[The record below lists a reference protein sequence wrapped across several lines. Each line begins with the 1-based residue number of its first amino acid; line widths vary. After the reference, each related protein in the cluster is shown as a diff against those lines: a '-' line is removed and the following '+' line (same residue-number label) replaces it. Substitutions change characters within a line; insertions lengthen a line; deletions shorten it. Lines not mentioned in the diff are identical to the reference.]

1 MAQLQPDTALIN
13 EQFQIETHGIDII
26 PESGRTGSPR
36 RLFWIWLGG
45 TFYVNGLIVGGL
57 LPYLGLNL
65 WESLLCILASGV
77 CTIGLGVFTVFGSR
91 YGTSTMVIGRATLG
105 RRGQIPATLL
115 TWLGAVGWECVV
127 SVVAALL
134 CASTIEHLWPS
145 VNHTA
150 VEAVSFVVVLAGLLL
165 WSLLGHATILKLQ
178 KPCAIISA
186 VLILALIPFLLAHG
200 GLAHVSLT
208 GYISPPA
215 GKTVWA
221 SWLFAFMI
229 LMSSGCWGWTAYS
242 AEYARYLPK
251 ETKARPIISNVFW
264 GSNIGY
270 IAVLLIGLFIA
281 LTLKTA
287 DPVTAIP
294 TFLPT
299 WFLALFVLA
308 IVISTWATGVLDAY
322 TSGLALLALGLKV
335 PRPLTVIVDAVLVAL
350 GGIYALFIYNFI
362 GAFEEF
368 LGLSIAW
375 LAAWNAVIL
384 VDQYSRRK
392 SGAVEE
398 PEDLLRQEGGIYWF
412 RSGVNPKPFV
422 AFIAGTIAAV
432 LFLNDSPLFVGP
444 GSSATGNAD
453 LSIEVGT
460 VVSIAV
466 YLVWTVVER
475 RRPAVTA
482 TTTQAAS
489 VAGGGRGE

>member
-1 MAQLQPDTALIN
+1 MAQPQADTGLVN
-13 EQFQIETHGIDII
+13 DEFQIETHGIDII
-26 PESGRTGSPR
+26 PESGRTGTPR

-65 WESLLCILASGV
+65 WQSLLCILAAGL

-105 RRGQIPATLL
+105 RRGQIPATFL

-145 VNHTA
+145 ANNTA

-165 WSLLGHATILKLQ
+165 

-186 VLILALIPFLLAHG
+186 ILILGLVPFLLAHG
-200 GLAHVSLT
+200 GLAHVSLA

-251 ETKARPIISNVFW
+251 ETEARPIVSNVFW

-270 IAVLLIGLFIA
+270 TAVLLIGLFIA
-281 LTLKTA
+281 FTLRTA

-299 WFLALFVLA
+299 WYLALFVLA

-322 TSGLALLALGLKV
+322 TSGLALLALGLRV

-384 VDQYSRRK
+384 VDQYTRRR
-392 SGAVEE
+392 SGAVEI
-398 PEDLLRQEGGIYWF
+398 PEDLLRQQGGIYWY
-412 RSGVNPKPFV
+412 RSGVNVKAFTAFV
-422 AFIAGTIAAV
+422 IGAVAA
-432 LFLNDSPLFVGP
+432 LMFLNDSPLFVGP
-444 GSSATGNAD
+444 GSAAAGNAD

-460 VVSIAV
+460 VVALAIYLGWTLIA
-466 YLVWTVVER
+466 R
-475 RRPAVTA
+475 RRPAGA
-482 TTTQAAS
+482 AGADQAAP
-489 VAGGGRGE
+489 VTTAGLGE